1 MAKYKQLAEK
11 FIADIQTGK
20 LSYGDRMLS
29 LRQLSRQH
37 NISLSTA
44 VNCYEELESLGWLI
58 SKPQA
63 GFYVSSQQSEIQSP
77 EWHPFTSSV
86 STLEP
91 QRFSSPKLS
100 GAKLSGPLGRS
111 RSSLDQD
118 SRAALDNCFRRAMK
132 RSAQKVEDYP
142 ELQGEKVLRE
152 ALANH
157 FSHNG
162 FGLNSDE
169 LVVTHGCIDA
179 VKIALEAC
187 TKAGDTVAVSSP
199 CYDGLLDL
207 LAQLSL
213 NILEI
218 PSLNDGIDLV
228 QLEEHLRLG
237 TIQAGLFCTTHMN
250 PQGITMS
257 MQQKQQLADFANQ
270 YQIPMIEDDVYLELS
285 HHNQMPLP
293 ASYYDMHGY
302 MIWCG
307 SVSKTLSPSY
317 RVGWC
322 RPGRYLDVI
331 LKRSFGVPTL
341 IQFAI
346 ADFIDSGA
354 YAKRLKHLRY
364 RLASQYQV
372 YLNYLIEHL
381 PEGSR
386 VTQPDGGL
394 VLWIQVPNLNIA
406 QFQEAVQADI
416 LDIRVG
422 PLFTSSNRYQDCIR
436 INMGFALDE
445 SVKKELDKMIRLI
458 NRNIAEC

>member
-100 GAKLSGPLGRS
+100 GPLGRS

-179 VKIALEAC
+179 VKNS
-187 TKAGDTVAVSSP
+187 VR
-199 CYDGLLDL
+199 
-207 LAQLSL
+207 SL
-213 NILEI
+213 
-218 PSLNDGIDLV
+218 
-228 QLEEHLRLG
+228 
-237 TIQAGLFCTTHMN
+237 
-250 PQGITMS
+250 
-257 MQQKQQLADFANQ
+257 
-270 YQIPMIEDDVYLELS
+270 YQS
-285 HHNQMPLP
+285 G
-293 ASYYDMHGY
+293 GY
-302 MIWCG
+302 
-307 SVSKTLSPSY
+307 
-317 RVGWC
+317 R
-322 RPGRYLDVI
+322 
-331 LKRSFGVPTL
+331 
-341 IQFAI
+341 
-346 ADFIDSGA
+346 
-354 YAKRLKHLRY
+354 
-364 RLASQYQV
+364 
-372 YLNYLIEHL
+372 
-381 PEGSR
+381 
-386 VTQPDGGL
+386 GG
-394 VLWIQVPNLNIA
+394 
-406 QFQEAVQADI
+406 
-416 LDIRVG
+416 
-422 PLFTSSNRYQDCIR
+422 
-436 INMGFALDE
+436 
-445 SVKKELDKMIRLI
+445 
-458 NRNIAEC
+458 